1 MNLFF
6 KIQTLQLLIF
16 CKDDREFVAN
26 LDYVLLIFLC
36 NIIKFNHFCIV
47 SLYCYIQSLLF
58 HLLQLCLLHMYI
70 FLLSQLIIFFYHH
83 LKWKQSYYFYYY
95 YYFYITSSVKTLSFS
110 LLNLCCVFNIYLFFF
125 MNSLFFFIVFFCNNR
140 SYLCQFLFF

>member
-70 FLLSQLIIFFYHH
+70 FLLSQLIILLSSFEVKAI
-83 LKWKQSYYFYYY
+83 LLLLLLLLLLYYF
-95 YYFYITSSVKTLSFS
+95 FSKNIKLFTSKS
-110 LLNLCCVFNIYLFFF
+110 LLCV
-125 MNSLFFFIVFFCNNR
+125 
-140 SYLCQFLFF
+140 